1 MIILKNGF
9 EELLMNY
16 YRLRHNAQLC
26 RFIVTVFSEIDHK
39 IFDVNV
45 IEMIIM
51 LLLNLLDSY
60 QILLDSSRKI
70 QEP

>member
-16 YRLRHNAQLC
+16 YRLRHNAQLY